1 MHKTWLSHAQT
12 NLPLKNENGKMRL
25 IITEKPQ
32 LFDALAPRAAERW
45 PGEEIIMICSMPY
58 ILNVY
63 SYPRGLA
70 YNDYPLLGE
79 PAYKKT
85 ESRFDDGSFTRAVLV
100 TEGKAGDCYRMSFE
114 QARKEMLRADHLV
127 FAGDWDHAGVWGME
141 RMLELLAPERD
152 GSLFEVA
159 IINAGLDERSLRRI
173 LSDLRTPADPRYQA
187 LKNAALVKRY
197 SDYNFN
203 VNSLSILG
211 NLYRSAA
218 DSNQPVL
225 ITKNMVQI
233 LIEAAKVGEI
243 LENGRSKDNSLC
255 HWKGTGKYDP
265 RDCDAYEWWLSGM
278 GSAASRPALLKQMT
292 SLGMLEAKDDGKY
305 PNGFAITQFGRDFA
319 SRLHKDCTD
328 PDLTFRLCHWMAK
341 PLEEIKPSIDAY
353 LMGFFRKQKRL
364 QDADGKKK

>member
-1 MHKTWLSHAQT
+1 
-12 NLPLKNENGKMRL
+12 MRL

-70 YNDYPLLGE
+70 YNEYPLLGE

-85 ESRFDDGSFTRAVLV
+85 ESRFEDGSFTMAVLV
-100 TEGKAGDCYRMSFE
+100 AEGKAGQRYRMSFK
-114 QARKEMLRADHLV
+114 QARKEMLRAEHLV

-152 GSLFEVA
+152 GTQFEVA
-159 IINAGLDERSLRRI
+159 IINAGLDESSLRRV
-173 LSDLRTPADPRYQA
+173 LGDLRAPTDPRYQA

-197 SDYNFN
+197 FDYNFN
-203 VNSLSILG
+203 TNSLSILG
-211 NLYRSAA
+211 QLYRSAA
-218 DSNQPVL
+218 ESNQPVL

-233 LIEAAKVGEI
+233 LIEAAKTGEI
-243 LENGRSKDNSLC
+243 LETGRLKENSLC

-265 RDCDAYEWWLSGM
+265 RDCEAYEWWLHGM
-278 GSAASRPALLKQMT
+278 GSAASRPSLLKQMT
-292 SLGMLEAKDDGKY
+292 SLGLLEALDEGKY
-305 PNGFAITQFGRDFA
+305 PIRFGITAFGRDFA
-319 SRLHKDCTD
+319 SRLHKDCAD
-328 PDLTFRLCHWMAK
+328 PDLTFRLCHWMSKPIEEAK
-341 PLEEIKPSIDAY
+341 LLIDAY
-353 LMGFFRKQKRL
+353 LMSFFRKQKRR
-364 QDADGKKK
+364 QDASAS